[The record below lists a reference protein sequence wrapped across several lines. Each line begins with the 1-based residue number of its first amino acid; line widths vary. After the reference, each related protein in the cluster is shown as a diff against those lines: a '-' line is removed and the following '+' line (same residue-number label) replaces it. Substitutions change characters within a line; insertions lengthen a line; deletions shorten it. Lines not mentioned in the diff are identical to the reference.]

1 METTITPSQGA
12 EGIAPQK
19 RKSEFQKML
28 GQLLKNRAAV
38 ISIVYIVLLMLMALF
53 APIIAPYGYDQVDFA
68 AITQPP
74 SAEHILGTDA
84 LGRDIFSRLLFGAR
98 VSLLVSLMAQL
109 VITLIGVPIGIIS
122 GYFGGWVDT
131 LIQRFVDILYA
142 FPSLLFIIIVMT
154 SLQANLR
161 EAESGLTLVLANL
174 NDVTGGLLGVL
185 ISLGLVF
192 WLTVSRLVRGEV
204 MALTEKEFILA
215 ARSLGAGNLRLMI
228 HHILPNIMAPVLVA
242 ITFGIPNVIMMEAGL
257 SYLGLGVKP
266 PVPSWG
272 LMISE
277 GIKNFRSF
285 PHMLISPGLALA
297 ITLLAFNYLGD
308 GLREVLDPSLRG
320 KH

>member
-1 METTITPSQGA
+1 MTTSSRTENA
-12 EGIAPQK
+12 VPQK
-19 RKSEFQKML
+19 RKSEFRKML
-28 GQLLKNRAAV
+28 GQLMKNRAAV
-38 ISIVYIVLLMLMALF
+38 ISIIYITVLFLMAIF
-53 APIIAPYGYDQVDFA
+53 APMIAPYEYDQVDFA
-68 AITQPP
+68 AITQSP
-74 SAEHILGTDA
+74 SPEHIMGTDS
-84 LGRDIFSRLLFGAR
+84 LGRDVFSRLLFGAR

-161 EAESGLTLVLANL
+161 EAEQGFGLVLSNL

-185 ISLGLVF
+185 IALGLVF

-204 MALTEKEFILA
+204 MALTEKDFVLA
-215 ARSLGAGNLRLMI
+215 ARSLGASNFRLMV

-242 ITFGIPNVIMMEAGL
+242 ITFGIPNVIMLEAGL

-285 PHMLISPGLALA
+285 PHLLISPGLTLA